1 MPWKKLVVV
10 SSWLL
15 VILFSL
21 FLIPTKQV
29 GATVSACTATV
40 SPSSVTTYS
49 SNSFTISVE
58 NTDSVAYSWIRLT
71 IPSSNFTIV
80 GASVPGAWSWSSSES
95 EIVMQNSTLSQ
106 GSTQNV
112 NLTVEVRGGTA
123 AASANWTIQVSDD
136 VDGASPFNCSG
147 TLGTEITSGGTDSY
161 APVISSVAVSDVSQ
175 TSVKVTWTTDE
186 NANSVVEYG
195 TTDSYGATKSD
206 TTLTTSHSLTL
217 DGLSSNTT
225 YHFNAKST
233 DSGGNTGESGDYTF
247 VSSKASTTTTV
258 TTTTT
263 TTVTK
268 LVEDTE
274 KPGISFTTKFD
285 KPFSATPEISG
296 KVTDNQGVADVEYS
310 IDGGANYLPVDDLS
324 NPRAKSTNFQF
335 TIISLLDGNYK
346 IRIRAT
352 DLTGNVETSAEKIL
366 VFDRLPP
373 RVGGAVYTMGS
384 QALQVREDGSLVT
397 IAGLDQKV
405 TLAAVG
411 GPTSVDVI
419 SRIGQIGLINDKT
432 LASESQLFSLTKNP
446 DTGLWS
452 GTVSFADPG
461 NYSLQTRAID
471 GAGNETEGELGKV
484 FVLEKGR
491 ILLGSPS
498 QSLGEARGIEIYIY
512 YLEPTTQQF
521 TLWDARAFAQE
532 NPVKVDS
539 NLNYSL
545 ILPAGKYYLK
555 VISDKLQ
562 VTSQI
567 FTFTEATPINTNF
580 ELQGLKRLRIGRF
593 SFVLPDIFQ
602 PEVEISPISEA
613 WPSQDSVSP
622 MRQTSSMAEELTGKE
637 ISYFSLVSEGLT
649 YDSFYFRGKS
659 TVFTF
664 LNTWLPSASEQISI
678 LDELSKDTKVNVVVV
693 VPQESESKVD
703 IYRKLGGYEV
713 LMLADPDG
721 VFFGELGIPAL
732 PAHIFVD
739 RKGVVEDTIVGV
751 IGEEEILE
759 KIL

>member
-206 TTLTTSHSLTL
+206 TTMTTSHSLTL

-373 RVGGAVYTMGS
+373 RVGGAVYSMGS

-452 GTVSFADPG
+452 GTVSFSDPG
-461 NYSLQTRAID
+461 NYTLSAKSVD
-471 GAGNETEGELGKV
+471 GAGNETLSELGNV
-484 FVLEKGR
+484 QVLNKGR
-491 ILLGSPS
+491 VVVPS
-498 QSLGEARGIEIYIY
+498 ASKEAPDRREINVY
-512 YLEPTTQQF
+512 YFESTTNQF
-521 TLWDARAFAQE
+521 VLWDAVAYGQE
-532 NPVKVDS
+532 NPIKVDL
-539 NLNYSL
+539 NANYSL
-545 ILPAGKYYLK
+545 ILPAGKYFFAIRDARYGIRK
-555 VISDKLQ
+555 N
-562 VTSQI
+562 TEI
-567 FTFTEATPINTNF
+567 FTIEKTTPINTEFNLA
-580 ELQGLKRLRIGRF
+580 EQKSIKLGPWSF
-593 SFVLPDIFQ
+593 SLPEIFQ
-602 PEVEISPISEA
+602 EPLKIDISHMGLIRPIESEIH
-613 WPSQDSVSP
+613 
-622 MRQTSSMAEELTGKE
+622 GKE
-637 ISYFSLVSEGLT
+637 IPFFSLEGEGLK
-649 YDSFYFRGKS
+649 YDSFYFRGKP

-664 LNTWLPSASEQISI
+664 VNTWHPSASEQIEI
-678 LDELSKDTKVNVVVV
+678 LDSLEKETKFNFVVV
-693 VPQESESKVD
+693 VPQESESKIE
-703 IYRKLGGYEV
+703 IYKKLGGYEV
-713 LMLADPDG
+713 LMLADPDST
-721 VFFGELGIPAL
+721 FFGELDISNL
-732 PAHIFVD
+732 PAHVFTD
-739 RKGVVEDTIVGV
+739 NKGVVKKIKIGTLNTEEV
-751 IGEEEILE
+751 IGNL
-759 KIL
+759 LM

>member
-206 TTLTTSHSLTL
+206 TTMTTSHSLTL

-366 VFDRLPP
+366 FFDRLPP
-373 RVGGAVYTMGS
+373 RVGGA
-384 QALQVREDGSLVT
+384 
-397 IAGLDQKV
+397 
-405 TLAAVG
+405 
-411 GPTSVDVI
+411 
-419 SRIGQIGLINDKT
+419 
-432 LASESQLFSLTKNP
+432 
-446 DTGLWS
+446 
-452 GTVSFADPG
+452 VSFADPG